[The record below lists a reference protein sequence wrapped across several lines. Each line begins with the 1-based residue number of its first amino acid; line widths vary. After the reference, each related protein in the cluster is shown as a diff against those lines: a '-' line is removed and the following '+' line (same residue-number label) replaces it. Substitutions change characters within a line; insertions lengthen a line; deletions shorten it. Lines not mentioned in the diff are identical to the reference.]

1 MRVTED
7 LGCCKIL
14 SLTGSYMQEGGTGYV
29 LVNLKAE
36 KGEKRRESLQILVAV
51 RINPML
57 YSRSQ

>member
-1 MRVTED
+1 
-7 LGCCKIL
+7 
-14 SLTGSYMQEGGTGYV
+14 MQEGGTGSFPRIYV

-57 YSRSQ
+57 YSWSQ